1 MKASKDHLLIMSQAL
16 FLVLNICSFIGAMN
30 GAGGTSADFKNRET
44 YRTALLV
51 RKACFEN
58 T

>member
-16 FLVLNICSFIGAMN
+16 FLLLNICSFIGAIK
-30 GAGGTSADFKNRET
+30 GVGGTSTDFKTYEA

-51 RKACFEN
+51 RKACFED